1 MKFITLMLGGFS
13 PLCTIAMICNII
25 IPKKRKQKLDNQENV
40 NTQHESDAYTQINFQ
55 LQE

>member
-25 IPKKRKQKLDNQENV
+25 TRPKKKLDNQENV
-40 NTQHESDAYTQINFQ
+40 NTQQESDKRTRK
-55 LQE
+55 